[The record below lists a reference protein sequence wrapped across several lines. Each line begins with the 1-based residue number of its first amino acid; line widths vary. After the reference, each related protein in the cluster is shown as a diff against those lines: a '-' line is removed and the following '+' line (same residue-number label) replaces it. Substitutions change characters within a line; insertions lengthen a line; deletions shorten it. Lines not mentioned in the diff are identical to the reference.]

1 MLYGGQVFFKGL
13 NRNLWFDLDLTNGSE
28 CLVTDNSQ
36 NKGKYIKRTHKH
48 VIPLSQLLSDVSLWS
63 R

>member
-1 MLYGGQVFFKGL
+1 MLYGGQVFFKGF

-36 NKGKYIKRTHKH
+36 NKGK
-48 VIPLSQLLSDVSLWS
+48 
-63 R
+63 